1 MIGQKLIKI
10 LQSLDPEEF
19 RRLKRALSSPYFAT
33 NTRLLTLYEHLKKH
47 YPEFEEEKLQKEKL
61 FKKLYPGKPFNDG
74 VLRVLVREF
83 SAVVEDYIL
92 LERLRSDKPLRKKM
106 LVKEYGQRNLYE
118 YFKKGT
124 EELVSGFD
132 DSYVKDMEH
141 YSELIQLYQDYCFH
155 PMTNNYD
162 ANDNS
167 LENLMDSLDAYFVL
181 AKYRFA
187 QVLNNKNTIFK
198 KKANYRFF
206 DLVRENE
213 DEIFVENKIIV
224 LYELLNKLH
233 STNDEKYFLE
243 LKEVF
248 FPIINKVR
256 RTDSRI
262 IYFIGLNFCAR
273 QINAGKSDYFTE
285 QFEWYFKGLKNDL
298 LIENDKMSDTTFNN
312 IVYAACYKKEFDWA
326 EGFIDEYNRYLDSL
340 VRGDALNYSKAVL
353 NMQKGDFIQ
362 ALQLYANHNYGVS
375 YHLKVR
381 TGILRSAFEQSL
393 KDPNYFGILQSYID
407 SYKKYLQRNTI
418 YSDKKILQNKAFIR
432 ITEKLAKRILA
443 NEKREDV
450 KKWFE
455 KELIK
460 EDRIVSKS
468 WLISKV
474 NDL

>member
-141 YSELIQLYQDYCFH
+141 YSEHIQLYQDYCFH
-155 PMTNNYD
+155 PMTNNND
-162 ANDNS
+162 ADDDS
-167 LENLMDSLDAYFVL
+167 LEQLMDSLDAYFVL

-198 KKANYRFF
+198 KKTDYRFF
-206 DLVRENE
+206 EMVRGYE
-213 DEIFVENKIIV
+213 DVIFIENKLV
-224 LYELLNKLH
+224 TLYELVNKLY
-233 STNDEKYFLE
+233 STDDEKHFIE
-243 LKEVF
+243 LKKVL
-248 FPIINKVR
+248 FPIINKIK
-256 RTDSRI
+256 RTDCRI
-262 IYFIGLNFCAR
+262 IYFMGLNFCAR
-273 QINAGKSDYFTE
+273 QINRGKSDYLLE
-285 QFEWYFKGLKNDL
+285 QFDWYVIGLNNNL
-298 LIENDKMSDTTFNN
+298 LIENERISDTTFNN
-312 IVYAACYKKEFDWA
+312 IVSAACHKKEFIWVEEFMEKYSVFLD
-326 EGFIDEYNRYLDSL
+326 IDIRD
-340 VRGDALNYSKAVL
+340 DALCLSKATL
-353 NMQKGDFIQ
+353 CFSQGDFSQ
-362 ALQLYANHNYGVS
+362 ALQLYVNHNYSTS
-375 YHLKVR
+375 YDLKVR
-381 TGILRSAFEQSL
+381 SNAIITAFEQALIDYS
-393 KDPNYFGILQSYID
+393 YFSIVQSYIE
-407 SYKKYLQRNTI
+407 SHKKYIQRNAYFSEYVITA
-418 YSDKKILQNKAFIR
+418 NKNFLKLI
-432 ITEKLAKRILA
+432 EKLVNKTRS
-443 NEKREDV
+443 NESKSIIKHWLTKELNKVQTISSRR
-450 KKWFE
+450 WFE
-455 KELIK
+455 AKLN
-460 EDRIVSKS
+460 S
-468 WLISKV
+468 L
-474 NDL
+474 